1 MHSGFG
7 LRPLQASDLAEA
19 AHGKLSRA
27 LPFHLTV

>member
-1 MHSGFG
+1 MS
-7 LRPLQASDLAEA
+7 LQASDLVEA

>member
-1 MHSGFG
+1 MS
-7 LRPLQASDLAEA
+7 LQASDLAEA